1 MELKKSPKKDLE
13 KKRSLFLQ
21 LGLIISLAIVLFA
34 FEWKSY
40 EKQEINLEQREV
52 SDIPEELAQITTQE
66 EAPPPPP
73 PPAPKTT
80 TELNI
85 VEDNVEVETDVIIDA
100 EADEDTEVEE
110 YVAPVE
116 EEEEEVVE
124 EKIFMIVEQAAVFP
138 GGEAKLFKFL
148 SENISYPQLARES
161 GIQGMVYVTFV
172 VEKDGSI
179 TDVKILRGIGGGC
192 DEEAIRV
199 VKKMPKWAPGK
210 QRGKPVRSQF
220 RLPVKFKLQ

>member
-1 MELKKSPKKDLE
+1 MELKKSPKKNLE

-21 LGLIISLAIVLFA
+21 IGLIISLAIVLLA

-52 SDIPEELAQITTQE
+52 GDIPEELAQITVQE

-85 VEDNVEVETDVIIDA
+85 VEDDVEVDTDVIIDA

-110 YVAPVE
+110 YIAPVVE
-116 EEEEEVVE
+116 EEEDIEE
-124 EKIFMIVEQAAVFP
+124 EKVFMIVEQAAKFP
-138 GGEAKLFKFL
+138 GGEAELFKFL
-148 SENISYPQLARES
+148 SANISYPQLARES
-161 GIQGMVYVTFV
+161 GIQGMVFVTFV
-172 VEKDGSI
+172 VEKNGSI

-199 VKKMPKWAPGK
+199 VKKMPKWTPGK

-220 RLPVKFKLQ
+220 RLPVKFRLQ

>member
-1 MELKKSPKKDLE
+1 M
-13 KKRSLFLQ
+13 
-21 LGLIISLAIVLFA
+21 GG
-34 FEWKSY
+34 
-40 EKQEINLEQREV
+40 
-52 SDIPEELAQITTQE
+52 IPEELAQITVQE
-66 EAPPPPP
+66 ETPPPPP

-85 VEDNVEVETDVIIDA
+85 VENNIEVENTLVINVE
-100 EADEDTEVEE
+100 ADDDTKAIE
-110 YVAPVE
+110 YVAPVV
-116 EEEEEVVE
+116 EEVDVE
-124 EKIFMIVEQAAVFP
+124 EDKIFIIVEQSAVFP
-138 GGEAKLFKFL
+138 GGEANLFKFL
-148 SENISYPQLARES
+148 SENITYPKLARES

-199 VKKMPKWAPGK
+199 VKKMPKWSPGK

-220 RLPVKFKLQ
+220 RLPVKFRLQ

>member
-1 MELKKSPKKDLE
+1 MEPKKSSKKDLK
-13 KKRSLFLQ
+13 KKRALFLQ
-21 LGLIISLAIVLFA
+21 MGLIISLAIVLFA

-40 EKQEINLEQREV
+40 EKQEISLAQREV
-52 SDIPEELAQITTQE
+52 GGIPEELAQITIQE
-66 EAPPPPP
+66 ETPPPPP

-85 VEDNVEVETDVIIDA
+85 VENNIEVENILVINVE
-100 EADEDTEVEE
+100 ADDDTKAIE
-110 YVAPVE
+110 YVAPVVE
-116 EEEEEVVE
+116 ETDVEEDKIFIVVE
-124 EKIFMIVEQAAVFP
+124 QSAVFP
-138 GGEAKLFKFL
+138 GGEANLFRFL
-148 SENISYPQLARES
+148 SENITYPQLARES

-199 VKKMPKWAPGK
+199 VKKMPKWSPGK
-210 QRGKPVRSQF
+210 QREKPVRSQF
-220 RLPVKFKLQ
+220 RLPVKFRLQ